1 MEVLVTRAIEGGP
14 VSTRLSTRRAIPFS
28 AICVVLAAL
37 VAPAVAD
44 AGTLSIS
51 GAAPAL
57 TYQSDPAETN
67 HLSITMAPDGLTW
80 SVSDTGAPLVAGEGC
95 TGLDAHTASCSVP
108 EPDAEEPEHIL
119 LIRLGDMGDWASA
132 EAACQEEA
140 TGVDCRASLRGG
152 SGADQLIG
160 PTEGLSILLGGTG
173 DDTISGSLG
182 GDAGIS
188 VLDGGPGADILSGD
202 KISYQSRIHPVR
214 VTLNGAA
221 DDGEAGENDAVL
233 AAWAITGGSGDD
245 TLVGDSHYN
254 VIDGGEG
261 NDLIRAGAGDDT
273 VSGDWGADRVFGD
286 GGEDLILGFSGNDAL
301 FGGAGSDHVDGGGGR
316 DAIRGGAGR
325 DALHGGRRSDTFYA
339 RDDSS
344 DNLRGGGG
352 WDRARTD
359 RFDVRRSIESSF

>member
-1 MEVLVTRAIEGGP
+1 
-14 VSTRLSTRRAIPFS
+14 VSARLSTRRAIPFS

-37 VAPAVAD
+37 VAPAVAN
-44 AGTLSIS
+44 AGTVRIS
-51 GAAPAL
+51 GAVPAL
-57 TYQSDPAETN
+57 TYQADPAETN

-95 TGLDAHTASCSVP
+95 SGLDAHSASCAVP

-173 DDTISGSLG
+173 DDTIFGSLG

-202 KISYQSRIHPVR
+202 RISYQGRIHPVR

-245 TLVGDSHYN
+245 TLVGDSQYN
-254 VIDGGEG
+254 MIDGWEG
-261 NDLIRAGAGDDT
+261 NDLIRGGAGDDI
-273 VSGDWGADRVFGD
+273 VSGDSGADRVYGD
-286 GGEDLILGFSGNDAL
+286 GGEDLILGDSGNDAL
-301 FGGAGSDHVDGGGGR
+301 FGGGAGDLVYGGGGR
-316 DAIRGGAGR
+316 DAIAGGTGS
-325 DALHGGRRSDTFYA
+325 DLLQGGRRSDTFYA
-339 RDDSS
+339 RDDSR
-344 DNLRGGGG
+344 DHVRGGLGR
-352 WDRARTD
+352 DRARTD